1 MPYGVPNEGESPPSF
16 PIGIDMPGWKPN
28 PHARA
33 PDKFGVLWA
42 NCRHA
47 QLQRDRRKS
56 DEFEH
61 TPCFATVIDE
71 VAWTALKSLK
81 LTGRLPRPVSPAG
94 DQPETGP

>member
-1 MPYGVPNEGESPPSF
+1 MLSSNVY
-16 PIGIDMPGWKPN
+16 
-28 PHARA
+28 
-33 PDKFGVLWA
+33 
-42 NCRHA
+42 
-47 QLQRDRRKS
+47 RRKS

>member
-1 MPYGVPNEGESPPSF
+1 MLAHRISSAYSGRIAAMLSSNVY
-16 PIGIDMPGWKPN
+16 
-28 PHARA
+28 
-33 PDKFGVLWA
+33 
-42 NCRHA
+42 
-47 QLQRDRRKS
+47 RRKS